1 MAVNRCKS
9 CGAEIE
15 WMRTP
20 AGKLMPVNASDG
32 LSHFTSCPDAQK
44 WSKSKA
50 TKKPKPEAIPFDEP
64 LPF

>member
-1 MAVNRCKS
+1 MAVNKCKS

-20 AGKLMPVNASDG
+20 AGKLMPVSVATG
-32 LSHFTSCPDAQK
+32 LSHFQDCPQAKD
-44 WSKSKA
+44 WSKSNGP
-50 TKKPKPEAIPFDEP
+50 KKSKPAAVPQDTP